1 MQFTPQ
7 QMAGYKGYSSGVLVG
22 NWSEDLQVME
32 DKMTLYEMT
41 KAGVSSNANSTF
53 AVKAAM
59 TEPAQIGPAAAGN
72 TIPFNVPLQIRSDT
86 TEGILALDVSP
97 RYAPRLNHVN
107 VTFAPKGSQPQVRN
121 VWVLQR
127 VPDPNADFYA
137 SVGEEGILHYGQKV
151 KIVNEN
157 SSNNGFYSLISTLQD
172 TAKSSSRLE
181 LAACLGGG
189 NGTVF
194 VVEPAGALPGTKDGK
209 PVLVTDAVVIIHGAT
224 NSPLA
229 CEAHHRTSNSFG
241 GEFEAFFF
249 LPGTKDGKPVLVTDA
264 VVIIHG
270 ATNSP
275 LACEAHHRTSNSFG
289 GEFEA
294 SCGIIKSQATR
305 AQSKVCT
312 QEGNYFHVVMQP
324 VGSKWTPVAPR
335 AVPSALQRVKAK
347 ILERGGRNGFRGLVR
362 FLGQLDENG
371 DKSLSRAEFRNAME
385 TFGIPMGSS
394 ELDAVFN
401 TFDRNGDGKVTIAE
415 FVRTMR
421 GEMNS
426 RRVAI
431 VQEAFTRLN
440 RDGRGDVELHDLID
454 VFSTNAS
461 LHPDAGKGASHEELI
476 REFLDAWG
484 GSNGRISRAQFV
496 EYYSDISAGIDKD
509 DYFELLVRNAWHIS
523 GGEGWCENTTARRV
537 LVVFNDDTQRVVE
550 LTDDLGLRGDDTQ
563 GILKK
568 LASQGIT
575 SIKRIQL
582 TA

>member
-1 MQFTPQ
+1 MYVFPMYFRMLQKSLLDVCLPYIHQNNPTPKHTMQFTPQ

-53 AVKAAM
+53 AIKAAM
-59 TEPAQIGPAAAGN
+59 TEPAQTGPAAAGN

-86 TEGILALDVSP
+86 TEAILALDVTP

-137 SVGEEGILHYGQKV
+137 SVGESSILHYGQKV

-209 PVLVTDAVVIIHGAT
+209 PVLVTDAVVIVHGAT

-229 CEAHHRTSNSFG
+229 CEAN
-241 GEFEAFFF
+241 
-249 LPGTKDGKPVLVTDA
+249 
-264 VVIIHG
+264 
-270 ATNSP
+270 
-275 LACEAHHRTSNSFG
+275 HRTSNSFG

-312 QEGNYFHVVMQP
+312 QVGNYFHFVMQP
-324 VGSKWTPVAPR
+324 VGSKWTPAAPR

-362 FLGQLDENG
+362 FLGQLDGNG
-371 DKSLSRAEFRNAME
+371 DRSLSRAEFRGALEN
-385 TFGIPMGSS
+385 FGIPMGSA

-426 RRVAI
+426 RRLAI

-440 RDGRGDVELHDLID
+440 RDGRGDVELSDLID

-476 REFLDAWG
+476 REFMEAWG
-484 GSNGRISRAQFV
+484 GSNGCISRAQFV

-550 LTDDLGLRGDDTQ
+550 LTDDLGLRGDDTD
-563 GILKK
+563 GIMRK
-568 LASQGIT
+568 LAAQGVEN
-575 SIKRIQL
+575 IKRIQL